1 MKQAQNYETLEKMLK
16 HVKSLIKR
24 RDKLYKIETS
34 QQQVPKNT
42 EDQPLEIFEDG
53 NQIPIIDQQ
62 FEDQFEK
69 FHPRIDFP
77 VLYKT
82 EVKQEF

>member
-24 RDKLYKIETS
+24 RDKLYKI
-34 QQQVPKNT
+34 T

-69 FHPRIDFP
+69 LHPRIDFP

>member
-1 MKQAQNYETLEKMLK
+1 
-16 HVKSLIKR
+16 
-24 RDKLYKIETS
+24 
-34 QQQVPKNT
+34 VPKNT

-69 FHPRIDFP
+69 LHPRIDFP